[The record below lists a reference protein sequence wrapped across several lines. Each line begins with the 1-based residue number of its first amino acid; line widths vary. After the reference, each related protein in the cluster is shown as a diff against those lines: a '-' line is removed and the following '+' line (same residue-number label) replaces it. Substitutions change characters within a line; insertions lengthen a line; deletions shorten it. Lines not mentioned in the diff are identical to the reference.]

1 LNMDFC
7 NTKPETNHHSKHTVC
22 LH

>member
-1 LNMDFC
+1 MDFC
-7 NTKPETNHHSKHTVC
+7 NKKPEANLHSKHTVC